1 MIPGSGKSPGEGIV
15 YALQFSWA
23 FMVAQ
28 IWDQTQVSCTA
39 GEIFTSRTLLFLTPL
54 LILDAPRLATRFSLS
69 CMIHLS
75 SSMHEHSAPVF
86 ILWFFRLQVL
96 LQMLPVGEGGLAKIQ
111 LQPFQQHSGSEEG
124 WGEATSESSSA
135 SSQYLRATLGWHL
148 DPELLLRQGL
158 WMRAKLGKDG
168 EIPSQG
174 DSRPSL
180 GFSVRGSGIVLC
192 A

>member
-1 MIPGSGKSPGEGIV
+1 
-15 YALQFSWA
+15 
-23 FMVAQ
+23 MVAQ

-39 GEIFTSRTLLFLTPL
+39 GEIFTSRTLLFLIPL

-69 CMIHLS
+69 FMIHLS

-111 LQPFQQHSGSEEG
+111 LQPFQQYSGSEEG
-124 WGEATSESSSA
+124 WGEATSESSPA

-148 DPELLLRQGL
+148 DPELLLRQGV
-158 WMRAKLGKDG
+158 WMRAKWTVG
-168 EIPSQG
+168 EG
-174 DSRPSL
+174 WRDSLP
-180 GFSVRGSGIVLC
+180 G
-192 A
+192 